1 MCALSKVQCDQ
12 ISMAKVYFNL
22 VKLIATDSLFPGTTV
37 CGNERDINRH
47 VETQAREMDIHP
59 NLD

>member
-1 MCALSKVQCDQ
+1 
-12 ISMAKVYFNL
+12 MAKVYFNL

-47 VETQAREMDIHP
+47 VETQAPRDGHTSKSG
-59 NLD
+59 LTWKQ